1 MNLPRTLRTSLAVAA
16 LGVLGSA
23 CQNPAAPPAP
33 PVNRLPVGELVATRT
48 PAGIVI
54 DATASDPN
62 SPATPVAVK
71 VSVNGTHRLDAVAD
85 GAADGRTDRVRTTVT
100 DLSGITTP
108 IVSVCLDVKD
118 NETAQR
124 VTVACVLTAG
134 TKIVT
139 NGALGS
145 VVDKASGMYL
155 VHGVA
160 IDPNTEAAV
169 PMRLRS
175 VAGPVEIA
183 SVGFIAD
190 KDTTGT
196 ENPTVKAVNDTLH
209 AYGPH
214 HGFEAGGFLD
224 TTGADGVLLEAQRA
238 DGEWELVAYY

>member
-1 MNLPRTLRTSLAVAA
+1 MNLPRTLRTAVAVAA

-23 CQNPAAPPAP
+23 CQNPPAP
-33 PVNRLPVGELVATRT
+33 PVNRLPVGELVATRA
-48 PAGIVI
+48 PEGIVI
-54 DATASDPN
+54 DATASDPD
-62 SPATPVAVK
+62 SPSTPVAVR
-71 VSVNGTHRLDAVAD
+71 VSVNGTYRLDAVAD
-85 GAADGRTDRVRTTVT
+85 GAADGRADRVRTTVT

-108 IVSVCLDVKD
+108 IVSVCLDVED
-118 NETAQR
+118 NETAHR

-134 TKIVT
+134 TRIVT

-145 VVDKASGMYL
+145 MVDKGTGAYV

-160 IDPNTEAAV
+160 IDPDTDGAV

-175 VAGPVEIA
+175 VAGPVEVA
-183 SVGFIAD
+183 SVTFFAD

-214 HGFEAGGFLD
+214 HGFEAAGFID

>member
-1 MNLPRTLRTSLAVAA
+1 MHFPRTIGTTLAVAA

-23 CQNPAAPPAP
+23 CQNPPAP

-48 PAGIVI
+48 AAGIVV

-62 SPATPVAVK
+62 SPTTPVAVK

-85 GAADGRTDRVRTTVT
+85 GAADGRTDRVRATVT
-100 DLSGITTP
+100 DLSGITSP

-118 NETAQR
+118 NETSQR

-145 VVDKASGMYL
+145 IVDKASGLYV

-160 IDPNTEAAV
+160 IDPNTESAV

-183 SVGFIAD
+183 SVTFLAD

-196 ENPTVKAVNDTLH
+196 VNPTVKAVNDTLH

-214 HGFEAGGFLD
+214 HGFEASGLID
-224 TTGADGVLLEAQRA
+224 TTGADGILLEAQRA